1 MSRGRSVVS
10 SFGARLRQLRNA
22 AGLRQAELAERAD
35 LASETI
41 SRMETGKW
49 PNTTIEVAERLAD
62 ALGVNIT
69 DLFEG
74 SAPPETKQ
82 RPDEKR
88 VMALL
93 RSLPDDEVADIRKVI
108 EILVGVRSRR
118 RSRTGNPH
126 GKPTSPK

>member
-1 MSRGRSVVS
+1 
-10 SFGARLRQLRNA
+10 
-22 AGLRQAELAERAD
+22 
-35 LASETI
+35 
-41 SRMETGKW
+41 METGKW

>member
-1 MSRGRSVVS
+1 MPRRRSVVA
-10 SFGARLRQLRNA
+10 SFGSRLRQLRSA

-62 ALGVNIT
+62 ALGVSIT
-69 DLFEG
+69 DLFVG
-74 SAPPETKQ
+74 SKPPDVKQ

-93 RSLPDDEVADIRKVI
+93 QGLSDDDIADIRRAV

-118 RSRTGNPH
+118 RTRIGPPR
-126 GKPTSPK
+126 GKPTSRS